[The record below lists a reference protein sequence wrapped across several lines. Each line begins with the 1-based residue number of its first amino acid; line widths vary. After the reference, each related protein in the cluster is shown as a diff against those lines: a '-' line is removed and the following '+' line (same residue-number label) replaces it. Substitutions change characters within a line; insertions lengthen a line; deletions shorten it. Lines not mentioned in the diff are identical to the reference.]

1 MAKAVAARSRRSFL
15 VAATTARLL
24 AGRSEPIARDELDR
38 LPVDVGEAFE
48 LDLKRFGSEWRQ
60 GLTVL
65 GALAFARGR
74 GLPRSLWPLV
84 ASALDSGVSTK
95 DIGHWEDAAGFYVS
109 REQVEGEEVCRL
121 YHDEFVRHLQRKLD
135 GALAV
140 CRNPDCSHA
149 SRTACVAMALLAHV
163 QRDALAEPVSRHVL
177 EHLAGYLGDANLR
190 ELLVRLVTASWWIDK
205 KRRGNQDPVRLL
217 NDFSKAIEIVRRDLS
232 TMIAKNHVYLK
243 LDPTPD
249 EKNFN
254 KLHESLAAGRVDDA
268 EALLTG
274 IRSRRLRARGR
285 SPPRSDIRS
294 RNVHWTGC
302 WTALD
307 EASGGGIG
315 ELKYILDQ
323 SRDVLTR
330 ASPGTDFSVLDAEF
344 RGALV
349 QSSTAETALGG
360 VPGWGPY

>member
-1 MAKAVAARSRRSFL
+1 MFVERFLRTHAGSPYRSLPDRDYAGRVAKAVAARSRRSFL

-109 REQVEGEEVCRL
+109 REQVDGEEVCRL
-121 YHDEFVRHLQRKLD
+121 YHDEFVRHLQRKRD

-149 SRTACVAMALLAHV
+149 SRTACVAMALLAHM
-163 QRDALAEPVSRHVL
+163 QRDSLAEPVSRHVL
-177 EHLAGYLGDANLR
+177 EHLAGYLADANLR
-190 ELLVRLVTASWWIDK
+190 EPLVRLVTASWWIDK

-217 NDFSKAIEIVRRDLS
+217 NDFSKAIEIVGRDLS

-254 KLHESLAAGRVDDA
+254 KLHESLAAGRVMT
-268 EALLTG
+268 L
-274 IRSRRLRARGR
+274 RR
-285 SPPRSDIRS
+285 
-294 RNVHWTGC
+294 C
-302 WTALD
+302 
-307 EASGGGIG
+307 
-315 ELKYILDQ
+315 
-323 SRDVLTR
+323 
-330 ASPGTDFSVLDAEF
+330 
-344 RGALV
+344 
-349 QSSTAETALGG
+349 
-360 VPGWGPY
+360 